1 MCVIYT
7 YFTDLFSV
15 LSTYITCFLILTPYT
30 LKVKID
36 IGKLSVHLIL
46 KSEYIS
52 ITYSPKNYKSIH
64 LDFSVMLSIY
74 NVTCVWPG
82 QLVGEGLQG
91 L

>member
-15 LSTYITCFLILTPYT
+15 LSTYITCCLILTPYT

-64 LDFSVMLSIY
+64 LDFSVMLSTMLH
-74 NVTCVWPG
+74 VCG
-82 QLVGEGLQG
+82 QAS
-91 L
+91 

>member
-36 IGKLSVHLIL
+36 IGKLSVHFIL
-46 KSEYIS
+46 NSYYIS

-64 LDFSVMLSIY
+64 LDFSVMLSTMLH
-74 NVTCVWPG
+74 VCG
-82 QLVGEGLQG
+82 QAS
-91 L
+91 